1 MGMICIFIFSSYAT
15 RAPRRSIETMEQ
27 LNLLKASTDLMST
40 SVNALDQRVKA
51 LEKLNTASA
60 SNDTAIPRLQQTTSN
75 NGQPI

>member
-1 MGMICIFIFSSYAT
+1 
-15 RAPRRSIETMEQ
+15 MEQ